1 MRIKKNDNVLIIKG
15 KDKGRQGEVQSV
27 LVSKNKVVIEGI
39 NLVKQHRKAQGMS
52 GAEIV
57 EKELPIPVANV
68 MLFCSACQK
77 PTRVS
82 SEKFGDGSRVR
93 ICKNCQEVIE

>member
-1 MRIKKNDNVLIIKG
+1 MIACLLSREKIKADREKFKVFSLK
-15 KDKGRQGEVQSV
+15 
-27 LVSKNKVVIEGI
+27 KNKVVVEGI

-52 GAEIV
+52 AAEIV

-68 MLFCSACQK
+68 MLICSGCQK

-82 SEKFGDGSRVR
+82 SDKIGDGSRVR
-93 ICKNCQEVIE
+93 TCKICQEVIE